1 MSALTRI
8 VSLAVVLG
16 SVARAD
22 DIAGTITDAITGA
35 PIADATIAV
44 MGTGMNTRSDSQGR
58 YALTTSASS
67 IRSELGSPWRKNG
80 FRWNRE
86 EGEYVAEVRSLSG
99 HLVERFDSRS
109 AGRDRDFTLR
119 LKSPSIHVVTIRT
132 EKGMHSFRTNGALGG
147 SDFPQEVRFSSSDRN
162 AVAARSA
169 AVNPLKITKYGYE
182 VVNRSFEGSGVL
194 DIHMD
199 KDPNLLANG
208 HFLDS
213 LAEWS
218 VDRIAPA
225 DADIAI
231 VPDAPDSGSGKAMK
245 ISVTAIDSASPYG
258 WQVQAYYPVGIVSGV
273 EYTLSYWI
281 KSDVRQ
287 SIPVVVME
295 NHAPFGHHFAGADWM
310 VSVTPTWTFHTET
323 FTLDFSDPQMRI
335 NFGNMAQRVGQSFYL
350 ADVVLKSSDVQGI
363 VPSKP

>member
-1 MSALTRI
+1 MGALTRI
-8 VSLAVVLG
+8 VAIAVVLG

-22 DIAGTITDAITGA
+22 DISGTITDATTGA
-35 PIADATIAV
+35 PIAEATIAV
-44 MGTGMNTRSDSQGR
+44 VGTGMNTRSDIQGR

-67 IRSELGSPWRKNG
+67 IRGEAGSPWRKNG
-80 FRWNRE
+80 FRWNRH
-86 EGEYVAEVRSLSG
+86 EGEYVAEVRTLAG

-109 AGRDRDFTLR
+109 AGRDKDFTLH

-132 EKGMHSFRTNGALGG
+132 EKGIHSFRTNGALGG
-147 SDFPQEVRFSSSDRN
+147 SDFPQEIRFSPSDWN
-162 AVAARSA
+162 TVATRSA

-182 VVNRSFEGSGVL
+182 IVNRSFEGSGVL
-194 DIHMD
+194 DIKMN

-213 LAEWS
+213 LEGWE

-231 VPDAPDSGSGKAMK
+231 VPDSPDSGSGKAMK

-258 WQVQAYYPVGIVSGV
+258 WQVQAYYPVSIDSGV

-287 SIPVVVME
+287 TIPVVVME
-295 NHAPFGHHFAGADWM
+295 NHAPFGHHFLGADWM
-310 VSVTPTWTFHTET
+310 ITVTPKWTFHRET
-323 FTLDFSDPQMRI
+323 FALDFSDPQMRI

-350 ADVVLKSSDVQGI
+350 ADVVLKSNAVQGI
-363 VPSKP
+363 VPTKP